1 MEDREIVKQN
11 EQQYLELVRVLD
23 PELYMIKMAVQDT
36 GVNALIIPRIIRS
49 LGNLNIGTGYGV
61 VEILVKSKVVT
72 QIKNNESDVVNMTI
86 DKNKE
91 GNI

>member
-23 PELYMIKMAVQDT
+23 PELYMIKMALQDT